1 MQGCLLSPLRQAAAA
16 NQSQGIRRPHT
27 AGSLS
32 ETERRSGDRV
42 FRHLIFINA
51 ESVPGGQTA
60 TMQRILHILSCYVL
74 ALSLAL
80 SGPGVA
86 GPVKGAMLVELCADG
101 SVQQIWLD
109 TDGNPVQPAKSHAKC
124 LDCLLFSAPLPDT
137 TTVTLAFGPLR
148 SPEWSALPGAP
159 ETTPA
164 AHLRPIPRGPPAAES
179 EAERLGDLR
188 PLIRSLHLS
197 ALASLDP
204 HQAARA
210 PVTDPRA
217 IL

>member
-1 MQGCLLSPLRQAAAA
+1 M
-16 NQSQGIRRPHT
+16 
-27 AGSLS
+27 
-32 ETERRSGDRV
+32 
-42 FRHLIFINA
+42 IFIND
-51 ESVPGGQTA
+51 ESVPGGQTVI
-60 TMQRILHILSCYVL
+60 MQRILHIFTCFVL

-80 SGPGVA
+80 SGPGVV

-109 TDGNPVQPAKSHAKC
+109 ADGSPVQPAKSHAKC
-124 LDCLLFSAPLPDT
+124 LDCLLFSAPLPEM
-137 TTVTLAFGPLR
+137 TTVTLALVPLR
-148 SPEWSALPGAP
+148 LPEKTVLPDAP

-164 AHLRPIPRGPPAAES
+164 PHLRPIPRGPPAAES
-179 EAERLGDLR
+179 EAGRVGDLR

>member
-1 MQGCLLSPLRQAAAA
+1 LRGWHQRPLRQAAAA
-16 NQSQGIRRPHT
+16 NQSQGKRRPHT
-27 AGSLS
+27 AGSLP
-32 ETERRSGDRV
+32 ETETRSGHRV
-42 FRHLIFINA
+42 IRHLIFINA
-51 ESVPGGQTA
+51 GSVPSGQTV
-60 TMQRILHILSCYVL
+60 TMQRILHIFSCFVL

-101 SVQQIWLD
+101 SAQQIWLD
-109 TDGNPVQPAKSHAKC
+109 ADGNPVQPAKSHAKC
-124 LDCLLFSAPLPDT
+124 LDCLLFSAPLPDA

-148 SPEWSALPGAP
+148 SPERSVLPGAP

-164 AHLRPIPRGPPAAES
+164 AHLRPIPRAPPAAES
-179 EAERLGDLR
+179 EAGRPGDLR
-188 PLIRSLHLS
+188 PLIPSLHLS
-197 ALASLDP
+197 ALAPLDS

-210 PVTDPRA
+210 PVTGPRA